1 MVVEENGV
9 YTIADGMVGLA
20 RADVDGECCVDNSE
34 DEKIKL
40 YPEELSNAKG
50 VVSTPSP
57 LLFVLL
63 VFFRR
68 RKVGLYHR
76 FSLPLSLKVWGG
88 GRGCTSSNLI
98 LCSGVKSFPPAFSS
112 RL

>member
-1 MVVEENGV
+1 MVEENGV

-34 DEKIKL
+34 DEKMKL

-76 FSLPLSLKVWGG
+76 FSLPLSLKVLG
-88 GRGCTSSNLI
+88 GRGGTSSSLI